1 MFEILTTQEVTNRLS
16 SRDKVMDFVTESMK
30 AGVTISRYLD
40 MVNPSEEGSKLDAF
54 QRQLKVAGLRT
65 RSIPQAG
72 AWASRVEDF
81 YSTPGGRLL
90 FMEHM
95 AREWRKVSHATPE
108 QRAIFLSSDAVL
120 GSPERPFSDSGP
132 FWNNQ
137 FEPAIPLTEVVA
149 MTSSIQG
156 EDFRSLFMTYDA
168 ESLRLF
174 RVGESAEIPTAT
186 LSTSTRSTRLRKYGR
201 GIRTTYEQMRRV
213 QVDRIAWWFR
223 WQAVQSEIDKLAAAM
238 TFLINGDGNANTAAT
253 EINQSTLD
261 ATATPGEIS
270 LTAWLKFR
278 MGFAPPYVMTTVLA
292 EIDEIVQLVQ
302 LNLGTANLP
311 LVNGSFSGLGNSF
324 TPINATADG
333 VRYGW
338 TDEAPD
344 QKYLGFDRRAALEQ
358 VTEIGGDITET
369 ERFIT
374 NQTEVTVMT
383 EVNGFAVL
391 DPAATKL
398 LDISE

>member
-1 MFEILTTQEVTNRLS
+1 MPEKLTTQELANRLS
-16 SRDKVMDFVTESMK
+16 SRDRVMDFVTESMK
-30 AGVTISRYLD
+30 AGVTISRYMD
-40 MVNPSEEGSKLDAF
+40 MMNPAEEGSRLDAF
-54 QRQLKVAGLRT
+54 QRQLKNAGLIT

-72 AWASRVEDF
+72 VWASRVEDF
-81 YSTPGGRLL
+81 YGTPGGRLL

-95 AREWRKVSHATPE
+95 AREWRKVSHATPQ
-108 QRAIFLSSDAVL
+108 QRAIILSSDAVL
-120 GSPERPFSDSGP
+120 GSPERPFADQGP

-149 MTSSIQG
+149 MTSSISG

-168 ESLRLF
+168 EALRLY
-174 RVGESAEIPTAT
+174 RVGESAEIPTAN
-186 LSTSTRSTRLRKYGR
+186 LQTSTRSIRLRKYGR

-238 TFLINGDGNANTAAT
+238 TFLISGDGNSGTGAT

-261 ATATPGEIS
+261 ATATPGELS
-270 LTAWLKFR
+270 LIAWLKFR
-278 MGFAPPYVMTTVLA
+278 MQFAPPYVLTTVLA
-292 EIDEIVQLVQ
+292 QIDEIVQLVS
-302 LNLGTANLP
+302 LNLGTANVP
-311 LVNGSFSGLGNSF
+311 LTSASLSGLGNTLS
-324 TPINATADG
+324 PINATADG
-333 VRYGW
+333 IRYGW
-338 TDEAPD
+338 TDEAPNL
-344 QKYLGFDRRAALEQ
+344 KYLGFDRRAALEQ

-383 EVNGFAVL
+383 EVNGFAIL

-398 LDISE
+398 LDIAE